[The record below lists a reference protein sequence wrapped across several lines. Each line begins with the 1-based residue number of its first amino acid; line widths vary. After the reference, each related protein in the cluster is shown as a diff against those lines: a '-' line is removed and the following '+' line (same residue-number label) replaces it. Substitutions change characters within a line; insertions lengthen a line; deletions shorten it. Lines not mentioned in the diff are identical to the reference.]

1 VETVNTNLGLSPQLI
16 KLARY
21 VDTLTPV
28 WKLGSLAR
36 ANWTVRRRNGI
47 VNLRIVSL
55 IAAMFFGAA
64 PAFAADNYQTDIGPT
79 PKNGRQGAN
88 VQGRGTVLATL
99 DKNTFTLQ
107 GKFSGLSSPATEARL
122 HMGNVMGGTGPAI
135 GALKIPQAQSGE
147 ISGTF
152 TLTPAQ
158 VAALKAGKLYVI
170 LDSQSAP
177 KGNLWGWFQPAH
189 ETVPEGVP
197 QMGTWYIPNLLD
209 DQSDG
214 ASKKNNS

>member
-1 VETVNTNLGLSPQLI
+1 MI
-16 KLARY
+16 
-21 VDTLTPV
+21 
-28 WKLGSLAR
+28 
-36 ANWTVRRRNGI
+36 
-47 VNLRIVSL
+47 LRVL
-55 IAAMFFGAA
+55 VAAMFLGAA

-79 PKNGRQGAN
+79 PKNGQQGAK

-99 DKNTFTLQ
+99 DRNIFTVQ

-135 GALKIPQAQSGE
+135 GALKIAQAQSGE

-152 TLTPAQ
+152 TLTPVQ
-158 VAALKAGKLYVI
+158 VAALKVGKLYVM

-189 ETVPEGVP
+189 VTVGPDVP
-197 QMGTWYIPNLLD
+197 QMDDWYIPNFLND
-209 DQSDG
+209 DDP
-214 ASKKNNS
+214 KKRNS

>member
-1 VETVNTNLGLSPQLI
+1 M
-16 KLARY
+16 
-21 VDTLTPV
+21 
-28 WKLGSLAR
+28 
-36 ANWTVRRRNGI
+36 
-47 VNLRIVSL
+47 RIVSL
-55 IAAMFFGAA
+55 VAAMFFAAA
-64 PAFAADNYQTDIGPT
+64 PAIAADNYQTDIGPT

-99 DKNTFTLQ
+99 DKNTFSLQ

-135 GALKIPQAQSGE
+135 GALKVAQAQSGE

-152 TLTPAQ
+152 TLTPVQ
-158 VAALKAGKLYVI
+158 VAALKVGKLYVM

-189 ETVPEGVP
+189 VTVGPDVP
-197 QMGTWYIPNLLD
+197 QMDDWYIPNFLND
-209 DQSDG
+209 DDP
-214 ASKKNNS
+214 KKRNS